1 MFNSTYNSFYLGED
15 PQQPLAEINFIPLG
29 DHELSITHTY
39 VSDSLRGQGT
49 GCKLVDAVADVAR
62 AQGKK
67 LSATCSFAM
76 KLLREDAKYADII
89 K

>member
-15 PQQPLAEINFIPLG
+15 PQQPLAEINFIPL
-29 DHELSITHTY
+29 DYELSITHTY

-49 GCKLVDAVADVAR
+49 GGKLVDAVADVAR